1 MIKNKRKA
9 LRRPV
14 RYTAWVA
21 LEDKQLHGCQLHGCV
36 LSDVSET
43 GARIDIDETEM
54 IADHFTL
61 FLSSNGSARRKCK
74 VVWRK
79 PNQIGVTFEYRLNE
93 AEHATLVPK
102 IDPDHGVTLDS
113 VEADPAE
120 RT

>member
-1 MIKNKRKA
+1 MTKDKRKA
-9 LRRPV
+9 LRRAV
-14 RYTAWVA
+14 RYTAWIA
-21 LEDKQLHGCQLHGCV
+21 LEDKQLHGCV
-36 LSDVSET
+36 LSDVSDT
-43 GARIDIDETEM
+43 GARIDIDETKTL
-54 IADHFTL
+54 ADHFTL

-102 IDPDHGVTLDS
+102 IDPDHGVTFES

>member
-1 MIKNKRKA
+1 MIKDKRKA

-21 LEDKQLHGCQLHGCV
+21 LEDKQLHGCV
-36 LSDVSET
+36 LSDVSDT
-43 GARIDIDETEM
+43 GARIDIDETKM

-79 PNQIGVTFEYRLNE
+79 PRQIGVTFEQRLNE

-102 IDPDHGVTLDS
+102 LDANHGVTIERA
-113 VEADPAE
+113 EADPSKQ
-120 RT
+120 T